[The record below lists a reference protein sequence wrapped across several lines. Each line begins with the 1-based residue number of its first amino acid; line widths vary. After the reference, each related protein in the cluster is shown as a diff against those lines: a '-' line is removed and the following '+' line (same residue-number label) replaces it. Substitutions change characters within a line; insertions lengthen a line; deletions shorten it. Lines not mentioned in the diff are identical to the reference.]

1 MTGLVQVNSQEKL
14 RELLQE
20 KLKGVIPKLRILK
33 VQEQDNGHWTVA
45 ADTGQWGIGTLG
57 CWILD
62 KRQWDNVWKSRGG
75 IVVNGVPREVPR
87 PKPEGP
93 QAPRVFGRG
102 TSRGT
107 AFTTIHPRLF
117 HTFSF
122 FLHPG
127 PVRRD
132 FLYCRQTQPAPREYH
147 TQCYIVEVQT
157 LVELNPNILVRHV
170 ERMVN
175 G

>member
-1 MTGLVQVNSQEKL
+1 M
-14 RELLQE
+14 
-20 KLKGVIPKLRILK
+20 
-33 VQEQDNGHWTVA
+33 
-45 ADTGQWGIGTLG
+45 
-57 CWILD
+57 
-62 KRQWDNVWKSRGG
+62 WKSRGG

-122 FLHPG
+122 FRHPG

-157 LVELNPNILVRHV
+157 LVELNPNILVQLSKECTMYTTYCICTCIYTTRCTFLSSHCKYP
-170 ERMVN
+170 EWQTQFT
-175 G
+175 